1 MGSLPTA
8 DAIHIDN
15 VQIPSAIAI
24 GDVARVL
31 YYICPPSALQPLPSH
46 LLSVPLLQ
54 RHHFLAISTHDP
66 AAYLTWPGNSNSESV
81 LALLED
87 IRPEDWPP
95 GGLDVDIRYGADPDA
110 VYAHV
115 RLNSIPAFHPDTQ
128 SSVRLI
134 FLWDQSSNSWKY
146 HNCAFGDFPQ
156 HTHSDLSHA
165 MALFPDDFLPE
176 HTQSLSI
183 DSPDGEDDDEVYWNA
198 YEASEQS
205 LQSIPAKPVP
215 RADSEDAYWAQ
226 YASVQGQCAPESPPD
241 LHTNQIHPSGSA
253 DSTIPSPR
261 PHNCRLQSAEGDQRI
276 FVPSSKLNPDLP
288 QLDLY
293 NPLAPPSPSSLLRRL
308 ASLPTRPDSPPLQDE
323 DDPSSDS
330 AFVTSPSHHADLI
343 GAEEP
348 STVLL
353 RPVVQSAEAI
363 SMSADEAL
371 KNTIRGLYQLWR
383 TGKKS
388 RQDFLTLVERAI
400 EEQS

>member
-1 MGSLPTA
+1 M
-8 DAIHIDN
+8 IDN
-15 VQIPSAIAI
+15 IQIPSVIAI
-24 GDVARVL
+24 GDVAQVL
-31 YYICPPSALQPLPSH
+31 YYICPPSALQPLPTH

-54 RHHFLAISTHDP
+54 RHHFLAISTQDP
-66 AAYLTWPGNSNSESV
+66 VAYLTWPGDSNSESV

-87 IRPEDWPP
+87 ICPENWPP
-95 GGLDVDIRYGADPDA
+95 DGLNVHIRYAADPDA

-115 RLNSIPAFHPDTQ
+115 RFNSIPAFHSDTQ

-146 HNCAFGDFPQ
+146 HNCALSDFPK
-156 HTHSDLSHA
+156 HTYSDLSHA
-165 MALFPDDFLPE
+165 MALFPDNFLPE

-183 DSPDGEDDDEVYWNA
+183 DNPDDDDDVYWNA
-198 YEASEQS
+198 YEAGEQS
-205 LQSIPAKPVP
+205 LQSIPVKPVP
-215 RADSEDAYWAQ
+215 GADTEDAYWAQ
-226 YASVQGQCAPESPPD
+226 YASVRGQCAPESLPD
-241 LHTNQIHPSGSA
+241 SHTNQIHPSGSA

-261 PHNCRLQSAEGDQRI
+261 SHNRRLQLAEGDQRI
-276 FVPSSKLNPDLP
+276 FVPSSELNPDLP
-288 QLDLY
+288 HFDLY
-293 NPLAPPSPSSLLRRL
+293 NPLAPPSPSSLSRRL
-308 ASLPTRPDSPPLQDE
+308 ASLPTRPDSPLQDE
-323 DDPSSDS
+323 DDPSSVS
-330 AFVTSPSHHADLI
+330 ASVTSPFYHADLT

-353 RPVVQSAEAI
+353 RPVIQSGEAI
-363 SMSADEAL
+363 SMLADEAL

>member
-8 DAIHIDN
+8 DAIDIDN
-15 VQIPSAIAI
+15 IQIPSVIAI

-31 YYICPPSALQPLPSH
+31 YYICPPSALQPLPNH

-54 RHHFLAISTHDP
+54 RHHFLAISTQDP
-66 AAYLTWPGNSNSESV
+66 LAYLTWPGDSDSDSERV

-95 GGLDVDIRYGADPDA
+95 DGLNVHIRYATDPDA

-115 RLNSIPAFHPDTQ
+115 RFDSIPAFHSDIQ

-134 FLWDQSSNSWKY
+134 FLWDQPSNSWKY
-146 HNCAFGDFPQ
+146 HNCALGDFPKR
-156 HTHSDLSHA
+156 TYSNLSHP
-165 MALFPDDFLPE
+165 MALFPDNFLPE

-183 DSPDGEDDDEVYWNA
+183 DNPDDDDVYWNA

-205 LQSIPAKPVP
+205 LQSIPVKPVP
-215 RADSEDAYWAQ
+215 RADTEDAYWAQ
-226 YASVQGQCAPESPPD
+226 YASVQGQCAPESSPD
-241 LHTNQIHPSGSA
+241 LHTNQIHLLGSA
-253 DSTIPSPR
+253 DSTMPSPR
-261 PHNCRLQSAEGDQRI
+261 SHNRRLQLAEGDQRI

-288 QLDLY
+288 QFDLY
-293 NPLAPPSPSSLLRRL
+293 NPLAPPSPSSLSRRL
-308 ASLPTRPDSPPLQDE
+308 ALLPIRPDPPLQDE
-323 DDPSSDS
+323 DDPSSVFAS
-330 AFVTSPSHHADLI
+330 VASPSHHADLV

-363 SMSADEAL
+363 SIFADEAL
-371 KNTIRGLYQLWR
+371 KNTIQGLYQLWR

>member
-8 DAIHIDN
+8 DAIDIDN
-15 VQIPSAIAI
+15 IQIPSVIAI

-31 YYICPPSALQPLPSH
+31 YYICPPSALQPLPIH

-54 RHHFLAISTHDP
+54 RHHFLAISAHDP
-66 AAYLTWPGNSNSESV
+66 VAYLTWPGDSNSESV

-95 GGLDVDIRYGADPDA
+95 AGLNVHIRYAADPDA

-115 RLNSIPAFHPDTQ
+115 RFNSIPAFHPDTQ

-134 FLWDQSSNSWKY
+134 FLWDQPSNSWRY
-146 HNCAFGDFPQ
+146 HNCVLGDFPK
-156 HTHSDLSHA
+156 HTYSDLSHA
-165 MALFPDDFLPE
+165 MALFPDDCLPE

-183 DSPDGEDDDEVYWNA
+183 ENPDDDDVYWNA

-205 LQSIPAKPVP
+205 HQFIPVP
-215 RADSEDAYWAQ
+215 RADTEDAYWAQ

-241 LHTNQIHPSGSA
+241 PHTNQIHPSGSA

-261 PHNCRLQSAEGDQRI
+261 PHNRRLQLAEGDHRI
-276 FVPSSKLNPDLP
+276 FVPSSKLNSDLP
-288 QLDLY
+288 QFDLY
-293 NPLAPPSPSSLLRRL
+293 NPLAPPSPSSLSRRL
-308 ASLPTRPDSPPLQDE
+308 ASLPTRPDSPLQG
-323 DDPSSDS
+323 DPCSIS
-330 AFVTSPSHHADLI
+330 ASATSPCHHADFT

-348 STVLL
+348 STVRL

-363 SMSADEAL
+363 SMFADEAL

-388 RQDFLTLVERAI
+388 RRDFLTLVERAI
-400 EEQS
+400 DEPS